1 MFGLRIRDPHGRF
14 LLSVWFFWIF
24 IEWWPTKGWAR
35 PHSDQ
40 FRFFKKNEKW
50 WSIWLIWQ
58 LWTRHRW
65 FCSLWKYWLQNGFA
79 FSFYSIKTHIFFI
92 DRFPV
97 RAKISGKFP
106 IFFLVFQ
113 VPCFFIS
120 IFIGCGSFILI
131 EGWFHSL
138 IENFFFGQPMFSI
151 HSTRNLYGKRPLPLL
166 PMICKICFAKMA
178 DTKMADTKMADTK
191 MAAILRRN
199 VDCSSILWVFFLKEN
214 NSIDQ
219 IEPPGQVR
227 IEIDQLGKE
236 EKSQRKLER
245 RRRNKQTNK
254 TKRNDS

>member
-35 PHSDQ
+35 PQTDQ
-40 FRFFKKNEKW
+40 YRFLKKNEKW

-138 IENFFFGQPMFSI
+138 IENFFFLDNQCFQFTRQETSMGKDLFHCCQWFVKFVLPRWRTPRWRTPRWRPFSDGMWI
-151 HSTRNLYGKRPLPLL
+151 VPRCCG
-166 PMICKICFAKMA
+166 
-178 DTKMADTKMADTK
+178 
-191 MAAILRRN
+191 
-199 VDCSSILWVFFLKEN
+199 FFLKKEN
-214 NSIDQ
+214 ISIDQ

-236 EKSQRKLER
+236 EKSQRKLGR

>member
-106 IFFLVFQ
+106 IFFFSFPSPMFLYFD
-113 VPCFFIS
+113 FHWLRLFYSNRRLIS
-120 IFIGCGSFILI
+120 LFDW
-131 EGWFHSL
+131 E
-138 IENFFFGQPMFSI
+138 FFFWTTNVFNSLDKKPLWEKTS
-151 HSTRNLYGKRPLPLL
+151 STV
-166 PMICKICFAKMA
+166 A
-178 DTKMADTKMADTK
+178 
-191 MAAILRRN
+191 
-199 VDCSSILWVFFLKEN
+199 
-214 NSIDQ
+214 
-219 IEPPGQVR
+219 
-227 IEIDQLGKE
+227 
-236 EKSQRKLER
+236 
-245 RRRNKQTNK
+245 
-254 TKRNDS
+254 NDL